1 MEVEA
6 LAALGTAFEEW
17 RSRKRHPREAV
28 PADLLKR
35 ARRAARRH
43 GPAAVA
49 RATKVDR
56 SRLKIDGTGRRER
69 RGARVPVPTFSRME
83 IVAPA
88 VAARP
93 VAEIET
99 ASGLKVRLF
108 TQTDEALQLVS
119 SLCGSG
125 AAR

>member
-1 MEVEA
+1 M
-6 LAALGTAFEEW
+6 
-17 RSRKRHPREAV
+17 
-28 PADLLKR
+28 
-35 ARRAARRH
+35 
-43 GPAAVA
+43 
-49 RATKVDR
+49 
-56 SRLKIDGTGRRER
+56 
-69 RGARVPVPTFSRME
+69 PVPTFSRME

>member
-17 RSRKRHPREAV
+17 RSGKRHAREAV
-28 PADLLKR
+28 PADLLER

-56 SRLKIDGTGRRER
+56 SRLKIEGTGQRER
-69 RGARVPVPTFSRME
+69 RGARVPVPSFSRVE
-83 IVAPA
+83 IIAPGS
-88 VAARP
+88 AARP
-93 VAEIET
+93 FAEIET
-99 ASGLKVRLF
+99 GGGLKVRLF
-108 TQTDEALQLVS
+108 SQTDEALQLIS
-119 SLCGSG
+119 LLCGPG